1 MKFPNIAGYD
11 IKPCRHV
18 SVRGNRGPSDP
29 HQGEAGLRDV
39 FGKVG
44 VFKDGVGEI
53 EDHSRILVIQRR
65 KRLNRRGIQLLY
77 EYLIFFHD
85 VAGILCYGHKVRK

>member
-1 MKFPNIAGYD
+1 MEASIPGYD

-18 SVRGNRGPSDP
+18 SLRGNRGPADP

-77 EYLIFFHD
+77 EYLVFFHD
-85 VAGILCYGHKVRK
+85 VAGVLGCYHKDRK